1 MTSIVSLNWASLD
14 RVNFSVKNRKS
25 QIPDTNFN
33 GKIKRN
39 SVLSSLSF
47 RVDKSNLVCMPEV
60 AVFTHAI
67 TFQTWS
73 DFSVFQGEG
82 IKWTHCCPSS
92 GQKELQRGGFKRNS
106 GNRRH
111 LRGMVVL
118 TSSGWSS
125 VPCNLYYSYPLSPP
139 CFFLSD
145 YLLFFYILPLP
156 HTY

>member
-82 IKWTHCCPSS
+82 IK
-92 GQKELQRGGFKRNS
+92 
-106 GNRRH
+106 
-111 LRGMVVL
+111 
-118 TSSGWSS
+118 
-125 VPCNLYYSYPLSPP
+125 
-139 CFFLSD
+139 
-145 YLLFFYILPLP
+145 
-156 HTY
+156 